1 MAKFGT
7 AVFGVILG
15 VAVGVACQKENQER
29 KRKREQEA
37 KALNGEGVDG
47 GTSEGRGEEGSWR
60 GIREAAQN

>member
-1 MAKFGT
+1 MFGT
-7 AVFGVILG
+7 TIFGVILG
-15 VAVGVACQKENQER
+15 VAVGVKYARETQEE

-47 GTSEGRGEEGSWR
+47 GTSEGGGEEGSWS